1 MAEARFDVEALLRSA
16 LTPVDPPEAL
26 SDRLERHLTELTDL
40 AAEEL
45 AEWELGAMRD
55 PRNWARPAIAT
66 VAGSGAAVGLVLVR
80 TQRKRHKRRAAASG
94 VIDLGR
100 RTLRDLRDEA
110 GRLFEDAARR
120 R

>member
-45 AEWELGAMRD
+45 ADWELGAMRD
-55 PRNWARPAIAT
+55 PRNWARPVAAAT
-66 VAGSGAAVGLVLVR
+66 VIGVAGGALVVVRARQRSKKKQVTGLRALEQGLQDVVERVG
-80 TQRKRHKRRAAASG
+80 
-94 VIDLGR
+94 
-100 RTLRDLRDEA
+100 RTLER
-110 GRLFEDAARR
+110 
-120 R
+120 